1 MSRQVIQIGTTDNDH
16 QGEPIRSAYNKCNGN
31 FAELYQSTEG
41 ILETVWAGTQQA
53 QQAYALAQ
61 VGTTQASEAKTNA
74 YNALLTAW
82 SGTNGANAAMTVAV
96 AGTNAASRAND
107 LGKTALETAWSGTNG
122 ANSAFSVAVAGT
134 NNAAIAEG
142 HAKAAMLTAWSG
154 TQGAN
159 AALAIAVAG
168 TNALK
173 GDCGFSFVIDGG
185 GQAIT
190 TGLKGYVE
198 VPFGMWL
205 TRWTILSDQTGSIV
219 VDVLK
224 SSGYAGFPTV
234 PSIAASAK
242 PTLSS
247 AQKNENTTLVGW
259 TRQLNKGDIIGFTV
273 NSASTVLLTTVALAG
288 TKS

>member
-16 QGEPIRSAYNKCNGN
+16 QGEPIRSAFNKCNGN
-31 FAELYQSTEG
+31 FAELYENTEG
-41 ILETVWAGTQQA
+41 ILEVVWAGTNVA
-53 QQAYALAQ
+53 NQAYALAQ
-61 VGTTQASEAKTNA
+61 VGTNEAHEAKDNA
-74 YNALLTAW
+74 YAALLTAW
-82 SGTNGANAAMTVAV
+82 SGTNGANAALAIAV
-96 AGTNAASRAND
+96 VGTNAASRAND
-107 LGKTALETAWSGTNG
+107 LGKSALETAWSGTNG
-122 ANSAFSVAVAGT
+122 ANSAFSVAVRGT
-134 NNAAIAEG
+134 NIGNIAEQ
-142 HAKAAMLTAWSG
+142 HSYAALQTAWSG

-168 TNALK
+168 TNAAK
-173 GDCGFSFVIDGG
+173 GACGFSFVIDGG

-205 TRWTILSDQTGSIV
+205 TRWTILGDQSGSIV

-224 SSGYAGFPTV
+224 SNGYAGFPTV

-242 PTLSS
+242 PTLSA

-259 TRQLNKGDIIGFTV
+259 TRQLNQGDIIGFTV

-288 TKS
+288 TRS